1 MNQSTMTDKNKR
13 LEKISEKKGIKGWLK
28 PVDSLENSHFVL
40 VENKRCAYKSFLIKT
55 KDYKILLLERG
66 ETYPPDIVHFLVN
79 SNKRNVLNVNNSI
92 WKPRV
97 SLSVASFPLTY
108 YQYQS

>member
-13 LEKISEKKGIKGWLK
+13 LEKILRKQGIKGWLK
-28 PVDSLENSHFVL
+28 PFDNFLNCQFVL
-40 VENKRCAYKSFLIKT
+40 IENKSCVYISFLLRT
-55 KDYKILLLERG
+55 EDYKTLLERG
-66 ETYPPDIVHFLVN
+66 GTYPPDIVHFLVN

-92 WKPRV
+92 LTKAQSNEPFQ
-97 SLSVASFPLTY
+97 SLPLTY